1 MSRLGS
7 DDATEQSSASAK
19 PTMLDLWRLLPE
31 ALQTPMIEAPG
42 LPYIRVTYAF
52 AGIPVTLT
60 ELDAVLH
67 AYNQLAGTNF
77 TQQDITGVEI
87 SVEEGADRSGV

>member
-1 MSRLGS
+1 MNSSES
-7 DDATEQSSASAK
+7 DDVAAQLSVPAK

-52 AGIPVTLT
+52 AGIPVTQAEIET
-60 ELDAVLH
+60 VLH
-67 AYNQLAGTNF
+67 AYNQLAGTHF
-77 TQQDITGVEI
+77 RREDLA
-87 SVEEGADRSGV
+87 SVCIMEEGETIGE